1 MARMVRKQIYIDEAQ
16 DKGLKELAASRGTTE
31 SSLIRS
37 GVDAVLSGMVV
48 RGRDEAW
55 ADLHRLWAE
64 LDERAVREGVK
75 QAPRDWTRDDLYED
89 D

>member
-16 DKGLKELAASRGTTE
+16 DRGLKQLAASRGTTE

-55 ADLHRLWAE
+55 ADLERFWAE
-64 LDERAVREGVK
+64 LDGRAARDRVEQVS
-75 QAPRDWTRDDLYED
+75 RDWTRDDLYED

>member
-16 DKGLKELAASRGTTE
+16 DKGLKALAASRGTTE

-37 GVDAVLSGMVV
+37 GVDAVLSGMVA
-48 RGRDEAW
+48 RSRDEAW
-55 ADLHRLWAE
+55 ADLERLWAE
-64 LDERAVREGVK
+64 LDDRAVRDGVK
-75 QAPRDWTRDDLYED
+75 QAPRDWTREDLYED